1 MTDLLRLEDLPLGES
16 RPPLTLAL
24 SPDGARLAL
33 GGGTRYATP
42 KYRKRTTDVVLIDLP
57 GGALVARGQ
66 GHPNLITSSRS
77 DPSAPRLTRL
87 RREGSGR
94 PARVA

>member
-24 SPDGARLAL
+24 SPDGSRLAL

-42 KYRKRTTDVVLIDLP
+42 KYRKRTTDVALIDLP
-57 GGALVARGQ
+57 GGAL
-66 GHPNLITSSRS
+66 LL
-77 DPSAPRLTRL
+77 SAGGERIAALT
-87 RREGSGR
+87 GSG
-94 PARVA
+94 VHLFSI